1 MSRIEQNYQIAKE
14 MYAEMGVDTDAV
26 LKKLAEVPISVHCWQ
41 IDDLHGFEF
50 PSEAMTGGIQA
61 T

>member
-41 IDDLHGFEF
+41 IDDLHGF
-50 PSEAMTGGIQA
+50 
-61 T
+61 